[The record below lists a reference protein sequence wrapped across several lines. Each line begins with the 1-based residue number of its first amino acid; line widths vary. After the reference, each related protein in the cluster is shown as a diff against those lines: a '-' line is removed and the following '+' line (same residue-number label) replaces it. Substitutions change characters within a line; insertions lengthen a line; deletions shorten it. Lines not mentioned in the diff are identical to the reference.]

1 VSPETDPY
9 ERLAAI
15 AEQEL
20 ALVSAFALERVG
32 ELVALA
38 QQRTTLVASLPARPP
53 ASARAALAR
62 AAALQERT
70 TAALSVLVAE
80 LGRDL
85 NGVDRARRAARG
97 YGMGLPEPRPV
108 LDHVR

>member
-1 VSPETDPY
+1 MSQETDPY
-9 ERLAAI
+9 ERLAAL

-20 ALVSAFALERVG
+20 ALVQAFALDRVG

-38 QQRTTLVASLPARPP
+38 QERTTLVASLPARPP
-53 ASARAALAR
+53 AAARAPLAR

-80 LGRDL
+80 LGREL
-85 NGVDRARRAARG
+85 GGVDRARRAARG